1 LQQETVEELGLDERI
16 LKVLEKEGVKRFS
29 NIQRLAIEKG
39 VFKGED
45 LLLVSPSA
53 SGKTL
58 IGELA
63 CVNTVLKNKGKAVFL
78 VPLKAIAHEKYEDF
92 KRRYEGLGVKIGIS
106 TGDFYTFAEDLENVD
121 IMILTYERFDSL
133 LRLNPLF
140 LKDIRLIVIDEIQ
153 NLSEE
158 QRGSRLENIIM
169 RLKKFENLQLLALS
183 GTIGNP
189 EQLAKWLNCELI
201 VSKHRP
207 VPLNT
212 FILTAEDKNEAIK
225 NLVTTFLR
233 KTCQILIFVSRRRDA
248 ESLAEKLSNLTRL
261 FINVDEISELN
272 LMISNDL
279 KNKKTMLTSKIAKLA
294 LNGISFHHAGLSTV
308 TRSFVEEAF
317 KKGLIKVLV
326 CTTTLSTGINFPA
339 HLVILRD
346 LLVAKL
352 DYENLN
358 IDEININKIF
368 QILGRA
374 GRPTY
379 GEKGYS
385 VILVHNENEK
395 NMFQQKI
402 FHVEDGKYIPKFEPV
417 TSRLSES
424 GLDEA
429 LLVFIYENPGVS
441 EEDITEFFRKSF
453 WCFQHSENDE
463 GDIRDLLLIPGESV
477 YEIVKAN
484 SKATEFEAALKIQN
498 SEVKVLRSDADRLEA
513 KVRNNMCSFSL
524 NGPYCNCIIFSS
536 LRTSLCRHLIK
547 LALYVDNFLANFKGV
562 ISYGL
567 ERKYVLDSLLS
578 SRLIR
583 KIRTSEKFVYETT
596 NFGNTVVKLY
606 LRPKT
611 AMIIR
616 ESLKIG
622 INDMKDFC
630 EMFSRVLALEGRS
643 VPPQFQAAILEVYE
657 DRISLD
663 EVPERFNISPGDF
676 EALLDLS
683 GWILHAIATIANL
696 EGYKDVSK
704 KAKELIKKLGVDISA
719 KFNNTIS

>member
-1 LQQETVEELGLDERI
+1 MQLETVEKLGLDERI
-16 LKVLEKEGVKRFS
+16 LKVLEKEGVNRFS
-29 NIQRLAIEKG
+29 NIQKLAIKAG
-39 VFKGED
+39 VFKGGN

-78 VPLKAIAHEKYEDF
+78 VPLKAIAHEKYGDF
-92 KRRYEGLGVKIGIS
+92 KRRYDDLGVKIGIS

-121 IMILTYERFDSL
+121 IMILTYERFCSL

-169 RLKKFENLQLLALS
+169 RLRNFENLQLLALS

-189 EQLAKWLNCELI
+189 EQLARWLNCKLI
-201 VSKHRP
+201 ISKSRP
-207 VPLNT
+207 VPLDT
-212 FILTAEDKNEAIK
+212 FILTAEDKNEAIRK
-225 NLVTTFLR
+225 LVTAFLR
-233 KTCQILIFVSRRRDA
+233 KKCQILIFVSRRRDA
-248 ESLAEKLSNLTRL
+248 ESLAVKLSNLTRP
-261 FINVDEISELN
+261 FIKVDEISEMN
-272 LMISNDL
+272 LMISSNL
-279 KNKKTMLTSKIAKLA
+279 RNEKNMLTSKIVKLA
-294 LNGISFHHAGLSTV
+294 LNGVSFHHAGLSMT
-308 TRSFVEEAF
+308 TRSLVEEAF

-339 HLVILRD
+339 HIVILRD
-346 LLVAKL
+346 LLIAKL
-352 DYENLN
+352 DYENFN

-385 VILVHNENEK
+385 IILVHNENEK
-395 NMFQQKI
+395 NIFQQKI
-402 FHVEDGKYIPKFEPV
+402 FNIENGKYIPKFEPV
-417 TSRLSES
+417 ASRLSES

-429 LLVFIYENPGVS
+429 LLISIYENPGIS
-441 EEDITEFFRKSF
+441 EEEITEFFRKSF
-453 WCFQHSENDE
+453 WCFQHGENDE
-463 GDIRDLLLIPGESV
+463 GDIRDLLLIPGEGI

-498 SEVKVLRSDADRLEA
+498 SEVKILRSDADRLEA
-513 KVRNNMCSFSL
+513 KVRSNMCSFSP

-547 LALYVDNFLANFKGV
+547 LALYVDNYLPDFKGI
-562 ISYGL
+562 ISHGL
-567 ERKYVLDSLLS
+567 ERKYVLDFLLS
-578 SRLIR
+578 NRLIR
-583 KIRTSEKFVYETT
+583 RIRTSEKFVYETT
-596 NFGNTVVKLY
+596 NFGNTVVKLF

-611 AMIIR
+611 AIIIR

-643 VPPQFQAAILEVYE
+643 VPPQFKAAILEVYE
-657 DRISLD
+657 NRISLD
-663 EVPERFNISPGDF
+663 EASERFNISPGDF

-696 EGYKDVSK
+696 EGYKDVSR
-704 KAKELIKKLGVDISA
+704 KAKDLIRKLGVGISA
-719 KFNNTIS
+719 KFNNTVS